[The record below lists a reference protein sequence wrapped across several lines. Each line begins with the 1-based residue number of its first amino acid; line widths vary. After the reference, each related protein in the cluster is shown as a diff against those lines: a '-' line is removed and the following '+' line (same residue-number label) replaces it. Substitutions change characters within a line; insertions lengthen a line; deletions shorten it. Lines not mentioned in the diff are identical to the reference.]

1 MPAPPPSP
9 QLDPAGTPSNRPLPR
24 GIGVAA
30 LTASAINTIVGSG
43 IFGLP
48 GLAAAML
55 GPAAVLAYLLCAVLV
70 GLVGLC
76 LAEVGSRVANAGG
89 LYAYATAAFGPV
101 MGGVAGTL
109 VWTSNSVVA
118 GAAVAALL
126 VDTLTLA
133 APPLAGGLPRIAFLC
148 AIYGVLAIVN
158 ITGARAGARL
168 STTLSVVKL
177 APLLLLI
184 AAGIPAVQAA
194 NLQWPAMPQP
204 VAIGRTAVLLF
215 FAFMGVEGGL
225 NASGEVKA
233 PARTVPRAIGVAL
246 SFVAVLYVALQIT
259 VQGVLGDAL
268 PNNAAPLAA
277 AAGVVFGPSGRAF
290 LIAATALS
298 IAGYLAADILCSP
311 RTLFAMAERRQL
323 PRILARV
330 DPRFDSPAVAICV
343 YAVSCAALACTG
355 SFQQLVIAATSGT
368 LMLYLICCVAVLPLR
383 ARDVATHGTPFV
395 APGGTLVPLAASA
408 IIVWLLSTLT
418 WVELA
423 SALAVAIAAAVVY
436 AVREMFAERAAL
448 TAEI

>member
-1 MPAPPPSP
+1 VDDARR
-9 QLDPAGTPSNRPLPR
+9 LDSHRPHLERVVGTGALAG
-24 GIGVAA
+24 AA
-30 LTASAINTIVGSG
+30 FNCILGAG

-48 GLAAAML
+48 GVVAAIL
-55 GPAAVLAYLLCAVLV
+55 GPAAVLAYLLCVVLI

-76 LAEVGSRVANAGG
+76 FAEIGSRVGDAGG
-89 LYAYATAAFGPV
+89 VYAYATAAFGPV
-101 MGGVAGTL
+101 IGGVTGTL
-109 VWTSNSVVA
+109 MWAANSVVPS
-118 GAAVAALL
+118 AAVANLL
-126 VDTLTLA
+126 MDTLA
-133 APPLAGGLPRIAFLC
+133 GPVPALAGGAPRLAALFAVYVVLC
-148 AIYGVLAIVN
+148 VVNIRGVRSGARVSLALAIVK
-158 ITGARAGARL
+158 I
-168 STTLSVVKL
+168 
-177 APLLLLI
+177 APLIVLI
-184 AAGIPAVQAA
+184 IAGMFVVSRT
-194 NLQWPAMPQP
+194 NLQWTAVPAIP
-204 VAIGRTAVLLF
+204 VIGQASVLLF

-225 NASGEVKA
+225 NASGEVMA

-246 SFVAVLYVALQIT
+246 SFVTVLYVALQIT

-383 ARDVATHGTPFV
+383 ARDVATHGPPFV